1 MGEALEGEGTKM
13 AQFKKLDI
21 TGPRGRQLRTGRPY
35 MGGGEKALQGTSTL
49 ATWCKELTHWERLTL
64 GRIEAKRRRGQQ
76 DEMVGWHHQ
85 LNGH

>member
-1 MGEALEGEGTKM
+1 MQRADSLGKT
-13 AQFKKLDI
+13 
-21 TGPRGRQLRTGRPY
+21 
-35 MGGGEKALQGTSTL
+35 
-49 ATWCKELTHWERLTL
+49 LTL